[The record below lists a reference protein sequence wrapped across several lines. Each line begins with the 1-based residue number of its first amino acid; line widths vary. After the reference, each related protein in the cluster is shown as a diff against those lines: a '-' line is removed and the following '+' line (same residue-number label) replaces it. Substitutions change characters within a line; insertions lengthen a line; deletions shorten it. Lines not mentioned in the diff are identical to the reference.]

1 MKNLKIYIIVAI
13 LLTNVFNSFSQQDPM
28 FTQYMFNTLAVNP
41 GYAGSRGALN
51 VTGLLRNQWVGID
64 GAPKTQTFFAHTPI
78 INKNMAVGLSVVNDK
93 IGPIN
98 QTFVYGDYSYT
109 IKVTDNSKLAFGLKG
124 GVNIIKGNLTSVDL
138 TEQNDQSFST
148 NIDYK
153 PLPNFGF
160 GLYYHS
166 ERWYVGLSTPKL
178 LENKIEASVDYSKLS
193 EKRHYFLIGG
203 FVVDISESVKFKPSV
218 LTKVTEGAPVSIDL
232 TANFLFKDKLWLGA
246 GHRLGDSFSALMQLQ
261 LNDQLRVGYAYDYT
275 ISKLTKYN
283 YGSHEIMLSYDF
295 IFRKDKILSP
305 RYF

>member
-1 MKNLKIYIIVAI
+1 MRNLKFYIIAAI
-13 LLTNVFNSFSQQDPM
+13 LLTNVVTSFAQQDPM

-98 QTFVYGDYSYT
+98 QTFIYGDYSYT

-178 LENKIEASVDYSKLS
+178 LENKIEASVVYSKLS

-218 LTKVTEGAPVSIDL
+218 LTKVTEGAPVSLDF

-261 LNDQLRVGYAYDYT
+261 LNEQLRVGYAYDYT

-295 IFRKDKILSP
+295 IYRKDKILSP

>member
-1 MKNLKIYIIVAI
+1 MKNLKFYIIAVI
-13 LLTNVFNSFSQQDPM
+13 LLTNIATSFAQQDPM

-98 QTFVYGDYSYT
+98 QTFIYGDYSYT

-138 TEQNDQSFST
+138 TEQNDQSFSS

-203 FVVDISESVKFKPSV
+203 FVVDISESVKFKPSI
-218 LTKVTEGAPVSIDL
+218 LTKVTVGAPVSLDF
-232 TANFLFKDKLWLGA
+232 TANFLFKDKIWLGA

-261 LNDQLRVGYAYDYT
+261 LNEQLRVGYAYDYT

-295 IFRKDKILSP
+295 IYRKDKILSP